1 MRNGHLIAAAIGI
14 ITGLGLAGPAKAG
27 TCMQVNAKGV
37 ANNVAK
43 ATTLAQI
50 NLQEKAARRGGKV
63 TQASTNCVP
72 GPAGTV
78 CKISAVVCPK

>member
-1 MRNGHLIAAAIGI
+1 MRNVHLIAGAFGI
-14 ITGLGLAGPAKAG
+14 IAGLGLAGTADAG
-27 TCMQVNAKGV
+27 TCMSVNAKGV

-43 ATTLAQI
+43 ATALAQV
-50 NLQEKAARRGGKV
+50 NLQEKAKRRGGKV

-78 CKISAVVCPK
+78 CNISAVVCPK